1 MNVKNIR
8 SISDMQHFVEGCLND
23 YGTGISTKEET
34 MKNMEEYTSRVIEVT
49 YDKVSEYYTEI
60 LRRFA
65 KMEIAVF
72 QAKLEQVCPEPKDRE

>member
-34 MKNMEEYTSRVIEVT
+34 MKNMEEYTSRVIEIT
-49 YDKVSEYYTEI
+49 YDEVSGYYMKKQKCSAQKGTEGPQT
-60 LRRFA
+60 
-65 KMEIAVF
+65 KS
-72 QAKLEQVCPEPKDRE
+72 EQICPDQKYRD